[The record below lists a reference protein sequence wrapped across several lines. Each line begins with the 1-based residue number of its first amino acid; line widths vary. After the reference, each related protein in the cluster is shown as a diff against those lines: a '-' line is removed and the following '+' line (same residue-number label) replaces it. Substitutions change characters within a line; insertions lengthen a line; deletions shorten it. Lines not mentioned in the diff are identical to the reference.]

1 MTALAHGRFAVV
13 TSLALVCA
21 ACGGDDEGTV
31 EVLNAS
37 GLGITLE
44 LTDGAGVDLAEK
56 EAEDHCRRYAR
67 RPHLGY
73 TAFEGDDRVV
83 AFYEC
88 R

>member
-1 MTALAHGRFAVV
+1 MRVLTGCRLAAVG
-13 TSLALVCA
+13 LALICG
-21 ACGGDDEGTV
+21 ACGDDEGEV
-31 EVLNAS
+31 DVLNAS

-44 LTDGAGVDLAEK
+44 LTDGAALALAEK

-73 TAFEGDDRVV
+73 TAFEGDDRQV
-83 AFYEC
+83 AFFEC

>member
-1 MTALAHGRFAVV
+1 MTAPARCRFVVVTALA
-13 TSLALVCA
+13 LL
-21 ACGGDDEGTV
+21 CGGCGDDEGTV

>member
-1 MTALAHGRFAVV
+1 MTALARCRFVVV
-13 TSLALVCA
+13 TGFALVCV
-21 ACGGDDEGTV
+21 ACGDDEGTV